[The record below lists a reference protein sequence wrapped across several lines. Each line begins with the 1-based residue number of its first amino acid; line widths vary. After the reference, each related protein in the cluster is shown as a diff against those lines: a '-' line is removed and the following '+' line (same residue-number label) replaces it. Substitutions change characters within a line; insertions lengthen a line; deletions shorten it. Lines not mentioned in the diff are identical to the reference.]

1 MKGQDLQNGLGQ
13 EPGNRHPV
21 AAMNRLHR
29 TPQTHPDHPLYR
41 DVYQRLRA
49 EILAGRLVAGARLPS
64 SRTLAQQLGVARGT
78 VEVAFQML
86 SGEGYT
92 VAAGARGTRVNP
104 ALTRRR
110 RMPAPVKTVSRAQ
123 RLRLPPGSL
132 LFQMGQPA
140 LDVFPRKLWSQISAR
155 VVRSL
160 DVEQLAHPHDIM
172 GYEPLR
178 HAIASYLRIARDIAC
193 SADQIMITA
202 GFQGALGFIAQALLA
217 PRDEVWVEDP
227 GYFFAHELLRQSH
240 LRLCPIPVDSEGI
253 DVAAGTR
260 IAPGAA
266 LAVVTPTHQF
276 PLGMT
281 LPVDRRLALLDWA
294 DRKRAFIV
302 EDDYDCEFHHR
313 GLPPPALKGLDRSGR
328 VLYVGSFSKVLF
340 PGLRLGYLVLPDALI
355 DRFLRL
361 GRATHQA
368 PALMMQK
375 LVEAFMAQGHFSR
388 HLSRMRSLYTERRQ
402 ALASALT
409 AAMPRQLEIALQ
421 DGGMHFVAH
430 LRGRTSD
437 MEIVERLRRQGIG
450 PGPLS
455 LHSMRRSP
463 PNGLMIGYPNVAS
476 GDATAAAQRMLAA
489 MR

>member
-1 MKGQDLQNGLGQ
+1 M
-13 EPGNRHPV
+13 
-21 AAMNRLHR
+21 HR
-29 TPQTHPDHPLYR
+29 QRRTAPPHPDHPLYR

-49 EILAGRLVAGARLPS
+49 EILAGRLAAGARLPS
-64 SRTLAQQLGVARGT
+64 SRTLSRQLGVARGT
-78 VEVAFQML
+78 VEVAYQML

-92 VAAGARGTRVNP
+92 VADGARGTTVNP
-104 ALTRRR
+104 VLTRRR
-110 RMPAPVKTVSRAQ
+110 RAPAPAKTESRAQ
-123 RLRLPPGSL
+123 RLRLPPGPL
-132 LFQMGQPA
+132 LFQMGLPA
-140 LDVFPRKLWSQISAR
+140 LDVFPRKPWSQIAAR
-155 VVRSL
+155 IVRSV
-160 DVEQLAHPHDIM
+160 DVEQLAHPHDVM

-202 GFQGALGFIAQALLA
+202 GFQGALGFITQALLA

-240 LRLCPIPVDSEGI
+240 LRLSPIPVDEEGL
-253 DVAAGTR
+253 DVTAGTR
-260 IAPGAA
+260 IAPGAV

-294 DRKRAFIV
+294 ERRRAFIV

-313 GLPPPALKGLDRSGR
+313 GLPPPALKSLDRSGR

-361 GRATHQA
+361 GRAAHQA
-368 PALMMQK
+368 PALMVQK
-375 LVEAFMAQGHFSR
+375 LVEAFMARGHFSR

-402 ALASALT
+402 ALAAALT

-430 LRGRTSD
+430 LRGRTRD
-437 MEIVERLRRQGIG
+437 MELVERLRRQGIG

-455 LHSMRRSP
+455 LHSMRRNP
-463 PNGLMIGYPNVAS
+463 PQGLMIGYPNVAS
-476 GDATAAAQRMLAA
+476 ADATAAAQRMLAA